1 MKSKN
6 TLLLSSGFVLS
17 IFAINVHAQVSAEQA
32 SQLGN
37 SLTPVG
43 AEKAANADGSIPAWS
58 GGLPIDAGSV
68 DSKGFLANPFASE
81 APLFTI
87 TAQNAE
93 QYKDKLSVGQLA
105 LFKRYPE
112 TYKIPVYTTHR
123 TANLP
128 ESVLA
133 DTKINAT
140 TATLVQGGNGVE
152 NYKTA
157 NPFPI
162 PQNGLEVIWNHVTRY
177 RGGSVRRLITQATPQ
192 ANGAYT
198 IVKFKDEFISPSNVE
213 GSSSQKSNILYY
225 YKQQVTAPPRLAG
238 NVILIHETIDQVKEP
253 RLAWLYNAGQRR
265 VRRAPQLA
273 YDGPGTAADGLR
285 TADNLDMYNGAPD
298 RYDWK
303 LIGKKEM
310 YIPYNNYK
318 LDDPSLKYSDIIK
331 PGHLNQDYARY
342 ELHRVWHVQA
352 TLKPG
357 KRHIYAKRDI
367 YIDEDSWQAAQIEQY
382 DARGALWRVSEGVA
396 QYYYNKQVSGY
407 TAEAIYDLL
416 SGRYLVLG
424 LKNEEKNAFEFGL
437 MVNEAELT
445 PAALR
450 QAGVR

>member
-1 MKSKN
+1 N
-6 TLLLSSGFVLS
+6 
-17 IFAINVHAQVSAEQA
+17 
-32 SQLGN
+32 
-37 SLTPVG
+37 
-43 AEKAANADGSIPAWS
+43 
-58 GGLPIDAGSV
+58 GGLPTNAGSV
-68 DSKGFLANPFASE
+68 DAKGFLANPFASE

-93 QYKDKLSVGQLA
+93 QYKGKLSVGQLA

-213 GSSSQKSNILYY
+213 GSSSQKSNILFY

-331 PGHLNQDYARY
+331 PGHLNQDYMRY

-357 KRHIYAKRDI
+357 ERHIYAKRDI

-382 DARGALWRVSEGVA
+382 DARGALWRVSEGFA

>member
-1 MKSKN
+1 
-6 TLLLSSGFVLS
+6 
-17 IFAINVHAQVSAEQA
+17 
-32 SQLGN
+32 
-37 SLTPVG
+37 
-43 AEKAANADGSIPAWS
+43 
-58 GGLPIDAGSV
+58 GGLPTNAGSV
-68 DSKGFLANPFASE
+68 DAKGFLANPFASE

-93 QYKDKLSVGQLA
+93 QYKGKLSVGQLA

-213 GSSSQKSNILYY
+213 GSSSQKSNILFY

-331 PGHLNQDYARY
+331 PGHLNQDYMRY

-357 KRHIYAKRDI
+357 ERHIYAKRDI

-382 DARGALWRVSEGVA
+382 DARGALWRVSEGFA